1 MSKIA
6 SQAEKLLTGFA
17 SSNVDDLYFAK
28 LLSEQKAVKSGK
40 DLEKTL
46 SDSIKN
52 TVTKN
57 FNKTNWAYAESGFST
72 QSIRAAHLLSSAKDA
87 DYSNAV

>member
-28 LLSEQKAVKSGK
+28 LLSEQKGVKSGK
-40 DLEKTL
+40 DFEKTL
-46 SDSIKN
+46 SDAIKN

-57 FNKTNWAYAESGFST
+57 FNKTNWVYAESGFST

-87 DYSNAV
+87 EYSSAV